1 MNLTEELVLI
11 ERFYP
16 SSSKCVNSILHSL
29 ISNAENKIRIE
40 GPKSGY
46 YLSSFTPFKD
56 QETLSSLILWIEHV
70 IINEIVNIPLTC
82 PEVWGCI
89 YNQGDYINTHTH
101 KQGDMID
108 CSTPNYFSFVY
119 YVTTPEGSS
128 PLVFPTS
135 GHEVKA
141 EEGKVVIFES
151 RLRHTIPPNQCE
163 ERCIVAGN
171 FVSSTPGVLNS

>member
-1 MNLTEELVLI
+1 
-11 ERFYP
+11 
-16 SSSKCVNSILHSL
+16 
-29 ISNAENKIRIE
+29 
-40 GPKSGY
+40 
-46 YLSSFTPFKD
+46 
-56 QETLSSLILWIEHV
+56 
-70 IINEIVNIPLTC
+70 
-82 PEVWGCI
+82 
-89 YNQGDYINTHTH
+89 
-101 KQGDMID
+101 MID

-163 ERCIVAGN
+163 ERCILAGN
-171 FVSSTPGVLNS
+171 FVSSTPGVINA